1 MNNNPLAVALSK
13 RIRTYKKLMASYN
26 KLTERFLSIPAPFP
40 AQGNI

>member
-26 KLTERFLSIPAPFP
+26 KLTERLVSFPAPF
-40 AQGNI
+40 QDQVNI